1 MNFKDI
7 LENDIQNTFLNP
19 KEFGETHN
27 LNGVDVICV
36 TDEDSFQEKEIS
48 GKLTI
53 ESGFYKEGITVFID
67 KKYLK
72 YKPEGNMR
80 IDFDN
85 KEWIVAN
92 CKENFG
98 IYELD
103 LYRYTDY

>member
-7 LENDIQNTFLNP
+7 LENDIQNIFLNLE
-19 KEFGETHN
+19 EFGETHN
-27 LNGVDVICV
+27 LNGTDVICV

-72 YKPEGNMR
+72 R
-80 IDFDN
+80 IAATK
-85 KEWIVAN
+85 KEKRSN
-92 CKENFG
+92 EDTTGF
-98 IYELD
+98 YQ
-103 LYRYTDY
+103 

>member
-7 LENDIQNTFLNP
+7 LENDIQNTFLNSE
-19 KEFGETHN
+19 EFGETHN
-27 LNGVDVICV
+27 LNGIDVICV

-53 ESGFYKEGITVFID
+53 ESGFYKEGI
-67 KKYLK
+67 
-72 YKPEGNMR
+72 
-80 IDFDN
+80 
-85 KEWIVAN
+85 VAN

-98 IYELD
+98 MYELD

>member
-1 MNFKDI
+1 MNFKDV

-19 KEFGETHN
+19 RDFGETHN
-27 LNGVDVICV
+27 LNGTNIVCV
-36 TDEDSFQEKEIS
+36 TDEDIFQEKIIS
-48 GKLTI
+48 GKLNI
-53 ESGFYKEGITVFID
+53 ESGIYKEGIIVFID

-72 YKPEGNMR
+72 YKPEGNIR

-85 KEWIVAN
+85 KEWLIAN

-103 LYRYTDY
+103 LYRYDDY